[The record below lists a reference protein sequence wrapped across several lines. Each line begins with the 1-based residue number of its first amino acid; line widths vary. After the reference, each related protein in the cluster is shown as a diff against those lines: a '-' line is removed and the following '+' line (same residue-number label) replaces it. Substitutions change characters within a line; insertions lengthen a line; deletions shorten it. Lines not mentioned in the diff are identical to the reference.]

1 SVRLAI
7 DVTGNAAFAFDSAAA
22 QGCTAAPA
30 GGGAVVCNV
39 AGTIAGGGT
48 RDIALT
54 GRGTSPGEASV
65 SAKVSIAAATPIDE
79 MAGNDTA
86 SATLSIVEALS
97 GPAAQRIEGVNA
109 RAAAAG
115 DFDGDGRAELVVA
128 TGPAQAT
135 LVFLNVADPANE
147 HKRVLAATPLALG
160 QPGTDNDVAVVDVD
174 GDGDLDVVTAAGG
187 GRSNMLFTNDGN
199 GAFVAQA
206 LPGPAGGTAVAAGDF
221 DGDGFVDLVFV
232 KPGADAALRGAGS
245 SFLAGTAFGNGD
257 SRDVA
262 IADLLGDA

>member
-1 SVRLAI
+1 
-7 DVTGNAAFAFDSAAA
+7 
-22 QGCTAAPA
+22 
-30 GGGAVVCNV
+30 
-39 AGTIAGGGT
+39 
-48 RDIALT
+48 
-54 GRGTSPGEASV
+54 
-65 SAKVSIAAATPIDE
+65 
-79 MAGNDTA
+79 
-86 SATLSIVEALS
+86 
-97 GPAAQRIEGVNA
+97 
-109 RAAAAG
+109 
-115 DFDGDGRAELVVA
+115 
-128 TGPAQAT
+128 
-135 LVFLNVADPANE
+135 

-262 IADLLGDA
+262 IADLLGDAVPEVIVANADGDAQVYRGASGGLTLDRTLPAGPSPAVAPGDGGG